1 MLSRKKIAMVMAEF
15 LGTATLTTIALA
27 ISQSNL
33 SMPFFI
39 SMGVGLTMAT
49 MVLVLGFVSGAHINP
64 AVTIGMWSIR
74 RIRTIKA
81 IVYVAAQLLG
91 GIAAYYLFSYLVG
104 ATWQNTGEFDARIL
118 VGEAMGALV
127 FTMGIAA
134 AVYQKYTG
142 LRLAV
147 TVGASLTAGIL
158 VASLASIGAGV
169 FGGGFINPAVAL
181 GAQSWVWGTYVLGP
195 ILGAIIGFNLYALL
209 FAPASS
215 LVEEAKSSAAKK
227 K

>member
-1 MLSRKKIAMVMAEF
+1 MLSRNKIAMVMAEF
-15 LGTATLTTIALA
+15 LGTATLTMIALA
-27 ISQSNL
+27 VSRSN
-33 SMPFFI
+33 MGYPFFI
-39 SMGVGLTMAT
+39 SMGVGLTLGIL
-49 MVLVLGFVSGAHINP
+49 VLVLGAVSGAHVNP

-91 GIAAYYLFSYLVG
+91 GIAAYALFTYMVDT
-104 ATWQNTGEFDARIL
+104 TWQNAGEFDARIL
-118 VGEAMGALV
+118 VGEAFGALV

-147 TVGASLTAGIL
+147 TVGASLTVGLLIAS
-158 VASLASIGAGV
+158 VASVASGIFA
-169 FGGGFINPAVAL
+169 GGFVNPAIAL

-195 ILGAIIGFNLYALL
+195 VLGAIIGFNLYALL
-209 FAPASS
+209 FAPAGS
-215 LVEEAKSSAAKK
+215 LVEADKKAKK
-227 K
+227 

>member
-1 MLSRKKIAMVMAEF
+1 MLSRNKIAMVMAEF

-27 ISQSNL
+27 VSQSNVGI
-33 SMPFFI
+33 PFFI
-39 SMGVGLTMAT
+39 SMAVGLAMTIL
-49 MVLVLGFVSGAHINP
+49 VLVLGAVSGAHVNP

-91 GIAAYYLFSYLVG
+91 GIAAYYLFTYMMG
-104 ATWQNTGEFDARIL
+104 TTWQNTGEFDARIL

-147 TVGASLTAGIL
+147 TVGASLTAGLL
-158 VASLASIGAGV
+158 VASVASVAAGV
-169 FGGGFINPAVAL
+169 FGGGFINPAIAL

-215 LVEEAKSSAAKK
+215 LVEEDKKAAKK

>member
-1 MLSRKKIAMVMAEF
+1 MLSRNKIAMVMAEF
-15 LGTATLTTIALA
+15 LGTATLTMIALA
-27 ISQSNL
+27 VSQSNVGI
-33 SMPFFI
+33 PFFI
-39 SMGVGLTMAT
+39 SMAVGLAMTIL
-49 MVLVLGFVSGAHINP
+49 VLVLGAVSGAHVNP
-64 AVTIGMWSIR
+64 AVTIGLWSIR
-74 RIRTIKA
+74 RIKTIKA

-91 GIAAYYLFSYLVG
+91 GIAAYYLFTYMVNT
-104 ATWQNTGEFDARIL
+104 TWQNTGEFDARIL
-118 VGEAMGALV
+118 VGEAFGALV

-147 TVGASLTAGIL
+147 TIGASLTAGLL
-158 VASLASIGAGV
+158 VASVASVAAGV

-215 LVEEAKSSAAKK
+215 LVEEDKKANKK